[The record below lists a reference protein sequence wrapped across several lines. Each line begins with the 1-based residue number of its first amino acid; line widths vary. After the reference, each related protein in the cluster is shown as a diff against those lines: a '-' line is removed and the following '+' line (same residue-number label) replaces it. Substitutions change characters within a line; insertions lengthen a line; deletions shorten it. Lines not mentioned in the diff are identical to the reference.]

1 MEADLLSPT
10 ARITFRLNE
19 RGQLIPLA
27 DGKAIHVTTCTV
39 MSAVDKPTI
48 ARMDVMLLD
57 GLIVEEAPAED
68 EAGK

>member
-1 MEADLLSPT
+1 MAD

-19 RGQLIPLA
+19 RGQPIPLA
-27 DGKAIHVTTCTV
+27 DGKPIRVTTCTV

-57 GLIVEEAPAED
+57 GFVLEPESPQD
-68 EAGK
+68 AGAKKDVAS